1 MEVVTTRSEEET
13 FELARR
19 MAGNFKGKEV
29 VLLSGELG
37 AGKTV
42 FAKGLAAGA
51 GVVAI
56 DRVSSPSFTLVNIY
70 EGRWPVFHID
80 LYRLERE
87 AEILDLGW
95 EDYLGEGIVLVEWA
109 DKLAPARGRDPGPDE
124 TVGDDER
131 HDRLKGCPISFTTR
145 NAALSLAATSCTVAA
160 FPANMSLGEMSI
172 P

>member
-1 MEVVTTRSEEET
+1 MEAVTTRSEEET
-13 FELARR
+13 LELARR
-19 MAGNFKGKEV
+19 MAAGFKGKEV

-51 GVVAI
+51 GVVAT
-56 DRVSSPSFTLVNIY
+56 DRVTSPSFTLVNVY
-70 EGRWPVFHID
+70 QGRWPVFHID

-95 EDYLGEGIVLVEWA
+95 EDYLGEGIVVVEWA
-109 DKLAPARGRDPGPDE
+109 ERLTLPLEGIRVLIE

-131 HDRLKGCPISFTTR
+131 RITIS
-145 NAALSLAATSCTVAA
+145 
-160 FPANMSLGEMSI
+160 
-172 P
+172 